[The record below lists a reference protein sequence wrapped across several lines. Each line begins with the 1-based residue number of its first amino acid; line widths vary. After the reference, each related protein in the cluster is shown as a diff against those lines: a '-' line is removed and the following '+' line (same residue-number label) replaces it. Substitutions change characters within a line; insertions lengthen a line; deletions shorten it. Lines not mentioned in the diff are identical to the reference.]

1 MDGTKNVS
9 IQPCSS
15 LKIDVADV
23 SAINPDKNA
32 MRKKVIFYSFTKD
45 TMSCRGF
52 RLFDAPKKFPLNNP
66 DITFS
71 IERADET
78 NRDKNDYKL
87 TMNAKQIALFVHVES
102 DAVDFVASD
111 NFFPLEPGES
121 RAITLRIEDYPK
133 SSEEISEEEITKSFQ
148 VKSLF
153 DLRM

>member
-1 MDGTKNVS
+1 
-9 IQPCSS
+9 
-15 LKIDVADV
+15 
-23 SAINPDKNA
+23 
-32 MRKKVIFYSFTKD
+32 
-45 TMSCRGF
+45 MSYRGF
-52 RLFDAPKKFPLNNP
+52 RLFDAPKNFPLNNP
-66 DITFS
+66 DIKYS

-78 NRDKNDYKL
+78 NRDKIDYKL
-87 TMNAKQIALFVHVES
+87 TINAKQIALFVHVES

-133 SSEEISEEEITKSFQ
+133 YSEEISEEEITKSFQ